1 MTVTN
6 DAPATAS
13 HASRTAPALLAAGAL
28 VVVDQVTKWWALSAL
43 DGGRTIDIVWTL
55 RFSLAFNE
63 GMAFSQGVGLGRL
76 IAVAA
81 VVIVVALVRSLKR
94 TTDPRAR
101 VATTLIIGGAIG
113 NVVDR
118 VFRGSRWLDGAVV
131 DFIDLQWWPVFN
143 VADMCIVC
151 GAVLLAWSVVFPA
164 RRIEYPRA

>member
-6 DAPATAS
+6 DAPAVAGS
-13 HASRTAPALLAAGAL
+13 ASRTAPALIVAGVL
-28 VVVDQVTKWWALSAL
+28 VAIDQVTKWWALSAL
-43 DGGRTIDIVWTL
+43 DEGRTIDIVWTL
-55 RFSLAFNE
+55 RFALAFNE

-76 IAVAA
+76 IALAA

-94 TTDPRAR
+94 VTDARTR
-101 VATTLIIGGAIG
+101 VATTLIIGGAVG

-143 VADMCIVC
+143 VADVCIVC
-151 GAVLLAWSVVFPA
+151 GAVLLAWSVVVPK
-164 RRIEYPRA
+164 RGIKYPRA